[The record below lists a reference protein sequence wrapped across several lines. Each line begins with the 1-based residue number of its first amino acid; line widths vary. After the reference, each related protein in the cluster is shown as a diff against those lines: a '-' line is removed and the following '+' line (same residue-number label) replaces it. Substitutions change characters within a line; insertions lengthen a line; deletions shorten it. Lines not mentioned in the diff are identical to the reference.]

1 MGSVK
6 DLESMLRLK
15 EDKIKELQRLLDEK
29 NDVIKDRDDVIT
41 QLRSKLDKFQSV
53 LPQTTPT
60 SFTGPRSRTFGIS
73 AESHSQAVTSSSH
86 HDLATANFRKHSKT
100 NQ

>member
-1 MGSVK
+1 MGSVR
-6 DLESMLRLK
+6 DLELALRMK

-29 NDVIKDRDDVIT
+29 NDVIKERDDVIT

-53 LPQTTPT
+53 LPQTTT

-73 AESHSQAVTSSSH
+73 AESQAASSSQ
-86 HDLATANFRKHSKT
+86 HDLVATFRKHSKT